1 MSNHEMRYQFAFS
14 NQQGWVFDIGGQVEN
29 QSRRVALAR
38 AKRYRHWRANTNAP
52 TGVARFTFV
61 YILVLLFCQ
70 QSESKRFATQ
80 SHKVKKDFGFN
91 DSASGE

>member
-1 MSNHEMRYQFAFS
+1 MRYQFAFP

-52 TGVARFTFV
+52 TGAARFTFV
-61 YILVLLFCQ
+61 YILVLPFLPAKRVK
-70 QSESKRFATQ
+70 KRFATQ